1 MKIMFLQFLLYFVV
15 SLTST
20 AHALETDSSQVSLDY
35 QLYTNS
41 LGNEYT
47 RVHFPVDENQTVLKL
62 NTNYSVGPL
71 MTEGTSWSDFD
82 IRHLPIIDVSIEKYF
97 GTGEVH
103 PFVALQTSAEINIGE
118 MPREPLLQA
127 KNAIAGLS
135 MGPANKFRA
144 SVAVI
149 KGTGFHSKEDAT
161 GVIVSAGTSKD
172 HFGFASSFV
181 MEDILASTSPSKL
194 SAGVYLGKEKSRF
207 IIEYDKQFDKEYNPS
222 ELSFGVRQAREW
234 NSRDVFLFSSF
245 AYGNSAPGSAPRF
258 NVGITFNLQKNKN
271 KVPVEE
277 IEEVSK
283 EEVKEPVVV
292 ITNDGETEIVA
303 QEVTPSPTNSE
314 EKIPSNLIVDKETRL
329 KNDVV
334 GAKQSNTKQTKQK
347 PRNTYKG
354 NKASDNIKPEG
365 KSGENKMPNPTQS
378 EQTNSYELQPSAP
391 ITPESLGQLS
401 AANSGDATLTLL
413 LATSI
418 SSFVS
423 VLF

>member
-1 MKIMFLQFLLYFVV
+1 MKIMFLQLLLYFVM

-20 AHALETDSSQVSLDY
+20 AHALVDDSSQVSLDY

-82 IRHLPIIDVSIEKYF
+82 IRHLPRTDVSIEKYF

-161 GVIVSAGTSKD
+161 GVIVSAGASKD

-181 MEDILASTSPSKL
+181 MEDISATTSPSKL
-194 SAGVYLGKEKSRF
+194 SAGMYFGKEKSRF
-207 IIEYDKQFDKEYNPS
+207 IVEYDKQFDKEYNRS
-222 ELSFGVRQAREW
+222 ELSFGVRQTREW
-234 NSRDVFLFSSF
+234 NSRDVFLFSS
-245 AYGNSAPGSAPRF
+245 S
-258 NVGITFNLQKNKN
+258 
-271 KVPVEE
+271 
-277 IEEVSK
+277 VS
-283 EEVKEPVVV
+283 
-292 ITNDGETEIVA
+292 
-303 QEVTPSPTNSE
+303 Q
-314 EKIPSNLIVDKETRL
+314 
-329 KNDVV
+329 
-334 GAKQSNTKQTKQK
+334 
-347 PRNTYKG
+347 
-354 NKASDNIKPEG
+354 
-365 KSGENKMPNPTQS
+365 
-378 EQTNSYELQPSAP
+378 
-391 ITPESLGQLS
+391 
-401 AANSGDATLTLL
+401 
-413 LATSI
+413 
-418 SSFVS
+418 
-423 VLF
+423 